1 MRADLA
7 REAETETLVPRA
19 AEALGPLTCLVN
31 NASTFELDLADTVT
45 RASWDAHL
53 ETNLRAPFLLTQA
66 FARQLPEGEAGNVVN
81 LLDQRV
87 WNLTP
92 YFVSYTV
99 SKTGLWTLTR
109 SLALALAPRIRVN
122 AIGPGPAL
130 KSPRQTEA
138 DFARQCEMTPL
149 KRGTSP
155 EEICDAV
162 RFILGRARPD
172 RADDRARRRA
182 APGHEAAARRLAAA
196 RIAKRPG
203 RAAPDAARGP
213 ARPGPSGSTGPEP
226 APLAE
231 IAAAISSRSPAVS
244 SRPAAPQPAVDL
256 LRRARAD
263 DGAAHARPGQR
274 PGHRHRGD
282 RGAVAQR
289 DRPQRVAQ
297 REVALER
304 GRAEVGRATA
314 PVVGR
319 QRARCAAASKPSV
332 SRPDCIGL

>member
-1 MRADLA
+1 MSPEPLKTALVTGAARRIGRAIALDLARHGWAVAVHCNRSEPEAREVVRLIEQGGGRATLVQADLA

-66 FARQLPEGEAGNVVN
+66 FARQLPGEQGGNVVN

-130 KSPRQTEA
+130 RSPRQTEA

-149 KRGTSP
+149 KRGTTP
-155 EEICDAV
+155 GEICDAV
-162 RFILGRARPD
+162 RFILG
-172 RADDRARRRA
+172 
-182 APGHEAAARRLAAA
+182 APALTGQMIVLDGGQHLGM
-196 RIAKRPG
+196 KLPPG
-203 RAAPDAARGP
+203 VSLP
-213 ARPGPSGSTGPEP
+213 PE
-226 APLAE
+226 
-231 IAAAISSRSPAVS
+231 
-244 SRPAAPQPAVDL
+244 
-256 LRRARAD
+256 
-263 DGAAHARPGQR
+263 
-274 PGHRHRGD
+274 
-282 RGAVAQR
+282 
-289 DRPQRVAQ
+289 
-297 REVALER
+297 
-304 GRAEVGRATA
+304 
-314 PVVGR
+314 
-319 QRARCAAASKPSV
+319 
-332 SRPDCIGL
+332 

>member
-1 MRADLA
+1 MSREPVKTALVTGAARRIGRAIALDLARHGWAVAVHHHRSVDEAREVVRLVAAEGGRAAGVRADLG
-7 REAETETLVPRA
+7 REEETATLVDRA
-19 AEALGPLTCLVN
+19 AAALGPLTCLVN

-53 ETNLRAPFLLTQA
+53 ETNLRAPFVLTQA
-66 FARQLPEGEAGNVVN
+66 FARQLPAGEAGNVVN

-130 KSPRQTEA
+130 RSPRQTEA

-162 RFILGRARPD
+162 RFILG
-172 RADDRARRRA
+172 
-182 APGHEAAARRLAAA
+182 APALTGQMIVLDGGQHLGL
-196 RIAKRPG
+196 KLPPG
-203 RAAPDAARGP
+203 VSLP
-213 ARPGPSGSTGPEP
+213 PE
-226 APLAE
+226 
-231 IAAAISSRSPAVS
+231 
-244 SRPAAPQPAVDL
+244 
-256 LRRARAD
+256 
-263 DGAAHARPGQR
+263 
-274 PGHRHRGD
+274 
-282 RGAVAQR
+282 
-289 DRPQRVAQ
+289 
-297 REVALER
+297 
-304 GRAEVGRATA
+304 
-314 PVVGR
+314 
-319 QRARCAAASKPSV
+319 
-332 SRPDCIGL
+332 